1 MEYITINKEQKPF
14 RFSLRGLKRLEA
26 ATGKEL
32 FNNIMNV
39 KESSFG
45 DTILLAERVLF
56 IGLSEGAKKTKE
68 EFTYKVEQIEEIV
81 DDGGMPFLEEIMGLF
96 EKCITSPK

>member
-1 MEYITINKEQKPF
+1 MEYITINEEQKPF

-32 FNNIMNV
+32 FNNIMNG

-56 IGLSEGAKKTKE
+56 IGLSEGAKRTKE

>member
-1 MEYITINKEQKPF
+1 MEYITINGEQKPF

-26 ATGKEL
+26 AMGADA
-32 FNNIMNV
+32 FNQIMNGNQTA
-39 KESSFG
+39 FG
-45 DTILLAERVLF
+45 DTIKLGESVLF

-68 EFTYKVEQIEEIV
+68 KFDFKLEDIEELL
-81 DDGGMPFLEEIMGLF
+81 DDGGMAFLEEIMALF